1 MFLEIFR
8 FELRHQFRQ
17 PLFWLS
23 AILFF
28 LLAFGA
34 VTTDAVQLGG
44 AIGNVNRNAPF
55 VIMQTLLVMSILG
68 VFVTTAFVASPILRD
83 FENRTDGLFFSTPMT
98 KFDYLL
104 GRFSGAFVAS
114 IVIFLSIALAI
125 MVGSAMPWLEPERVG
140 PFLLAPY
147 AFGMA
152 VIVIPNVLLMSAMSF
167 SMATLTRSMM
177 GTYAGVVAF
186 FVAYVTAGTLLSD
199 LENESLA
206 SLLDP
211 FGAAAFGLATR
222 YWTVAERNTALLP
235 LEGPLLNNRLLW
247 MGVAIAILAFA
258 YFRFSFTASATKRHK
273 KRKQEDVAEAVA
285 TGATRVAVQPVFT
298 LASYFTQFLH
308 QTRFEVVTIA
318 KGAAFPI
325 ILVLG
330 AFNLIGNS
338 LVLGQIFGTPVYPV
352 THLMIQMIGVSFLL
366 FAIIILTFYSGEIVW
381 RDRGLLMADVH
392 DSVPAP
398 NWVYLGAKLI
408 ALFTVVLSVLAV
420 SIVTAIGVQLAKG
433 YTNLELGLY
442 FKGIM
447 LSAGAPFLLIAV
459 LAIFFQVMSNNKY
472 LGFLLMVLFFIAQPV
487 LSALDFNHNL
497 YLYSGAPVGPYSDM
511 NGFGHFVKPVV
522 WFYTYWTFGAG
533 ILIVLS
539 HLFWVRGQSTGFGAR
554 MSLARQRLSMPVFAV
569 LAIAVIG
576 FAGTGSYI
584 FYNTNILNEY
594 VAPDALQERQARFE
608 KSYKRFEGIPQ
619 PRITAVYTEVD
630 IFPEER
636 AVDIRG
642 TYSLRNKTDVAI
654 DSLHVVLNPQVTLE
668 ALSIPGASLEHED
681 AELGYRIYRF
691 VEPMEPGAELDL
703 DFTLAIRNPGF
714 RNNGSNTQVVENGTF
729 MNSAQYFPHIGY
741 SRQFELGDPVERRRQ
756 DLPEIQRMASIN
768 DESARL
774 NNYISSESDW
784 LDFEAVVSTSADQIA
799 LAPGYLMDEREE
811 NGRKYFHY
819 KMDAPILGFWAFL
832 SARWDV
838 RRDRWNDVDIAV
850 YYHPGHEYNVDR
862 MIHSVKR
869 SLDYFTEEFGPY
881 QHRQVRIIEFPRY
894 AGFAQS
900 FPNTIPFSESLG
912 FIARF
917 DDEDEIDYVFYVT
930 AHEVAHQW
938 WAHQVI
944 GGNMQGST
952 IMSETMSQYS
962 ALMVMEREYGPEK
975 MRRFLEFELN
985 SYLRGRGGELI
996 EELPLLLVENQG
1008 YIHYRKGSLVT
1019 YALKDYVG
1027 EHALNE
1033 AFARYVE
1040 AVKFQE
1046 PPYTTALEYLD
1057 FVREVVP
1064 EDRAYIIED
1073 LFETITLYEYEA
1085 TDATYEPTDDGRYR
1099 VRLTV
1104 DAKKF
1109 RADGEGTETEIP
1121 VNDWVDVAVFG
1132 ERGDD
1137 DPPEGKV
1144 LFMEKRH
1151 VTETETVFEFIVD
1164 EEPRK
1169 AGIDPFHKL
1178 VDRDPSNNITNVSV
1192 VASG

>member
-23 AILFF
+23 AMLFF

-34 VTTDAVQLGG
+34 VTTDVVQLGG

-55 VIMQTLLVMSILG
+55 VIMQTLLIMSILG

-83 FENRTDGLFFSTPMT
+83 FESRTDGLFFSTPMT

-104 GRFSGAFVAS
+104 GRFSGAFVSS

-147 AFGMA
+147 AYGMA

-177 GTYAGVVAF
+177 GTYGAVVAF

-222 YWTVAERNTALLP
+222 YWTMAERNAALLP

-273 KRKQEDVAEAVA
+273 KRAKEEVAEKLP
-285 TGATRVAVQPVFT
+285 TKPTRVAVQPVFT
-298 LASYFTQFLH
+298 MASSFTQFLH
-308 QTRFEVVTIA
+308 QTRFEVLTMV

-338 LVLGQIFGTPVYPV
+338 LVLDQIFGTPVYPV
-352 THLMIQMIGVSFLL
+352 THLMIQMIGGSFLL
-366 FAIIILTFYSGEIVW
+366 FVIIILTFYAGEIVW

-392 DSVPAP
+392 DAVPAP
-398 NWVYLGAKLI
+398 NWVYWGAKLI

-433 YTNLELGLY
+433 YTHLELGLY

-447 LSAGAPFLLIAV
+447 LQAGAPFLLIAV

-487 LSALDFNHNL
+487 LAALDFNHNL
-497 YLYSGAPVGPYSDM
+497 YLYAGAPAAPYSDM

-522 WFYTYWTFGAG
+522 WFYTYWTFAAG
-533 ILIVLS
+533 ILVVSS
-539 HLFWVRGQSTGFGAR
+539 HLFWVRGQSTGLGAR
-554 MSLARQRLSMPVFAV
+554 MSLARHRLSKPVIWA
-569 LAIAVIG
+569 LTIAVIG

-594 VAPDALQERQARFE
+594 LPPDALQERQTRFE
-608 KSYKRFEGIPQ
+608 KSYKKFEGIPQ

-654 DSLHVVLNPQVTLE
+654 DSLHVFLNPQVELE
-668 ALSIPGASLEHED
+668 SISVPGASLELED

-691 VEPMEPGAELDL
+691 TEPMEPGAELEL

-714 RNNGSNTQVVENGTF
+714 RNNGSNTQVVGNGTF
-729 MNSAQYFPHIGY
+729 LNSAQYFPHIGY
-741 SRQFELGDPVERRRQ
+741 SRQPELGDPVERRRR

-774 NNYISSESDW
+774 DNYISSESDW

-799 LAPGYLMDEREE
+799 LAPGYLVDEHEE

-832 SARWDV
+832 SARWEV
-838 RRDRWNDVDIAV
+838 RRDKWNDVDIAV
-850 YYHPGHEYNVDR
+850 YFHPDHDYNIDR
-862 MIHSVKR
+862 MIYAVKR
-869 SLDYFTEEFGPY
+869 SLDYYTEEFGPY
-881 QHRQVRIIEFPRY
+881 QHRQLRILEFPRY
-894 AGFAQS
+894 ARFAQS
-900 FPNTIPFSESLG
+900 FPNTIPFSESFG
-912 FIARF
+912 FITRF

-975 MRRFLEFELN
+975 MRRFLEYELN

-1027 EHALNE
+1027 EQTLNE

-1085 TDATYEPTDDGRYR
+1085 TDATYEPTDDGRFR
-1099 VRLTV
+1099 VLLTV
-1104 DAKKF
+1104 DSKKF

-1121 VNDWVDVAVFG
+1121 VDDWVDVAVFG

-1151 VTETETVFEFIVD
+1151 VTDAESVFEFIVD
-1164 EEPRK
+1164 EEPHK

-1178 VDRDPSNNITNVSV
+1178 VDRNPSNNMTNVSV
-1192 VASG
+1192 VEDG